1 MDIEKIK
8 NVFNKYIVS
17 VLNKDGFNKYFVD
30 VLKKQYTDFKGR
42 ASRSQY
48 WYYIMF
54 YTLIAIPLTIVD
66 ALLFGQQVL
75 SGLLGLATVVPCL
88 AMSVRRFHDLGKP
101 WFWFLIALVPVVG
114 PIALIFWFCQPGEAK
129 TNQWGE
135 PSK

>member
-30 VLKKQYTDFKGR
+30 VLKQQYTDFQGR

-54 YTLIAIPLTIVD
+54 YTLIAIPAAIVD
-66 ALLFGQQVL
+66 TLLFGQPVL
-75 SGLLGLATVVPCL
+75 GMLLGLATFVPNL
-88 AMSVRRFHDLGKP
+88 AMTVRRVHDLGKP
-101 WFWFLIALVPVVG
+101 WFWFLIAVVPVVG
-114 PIALIFWFCQPGEAK
+114 PIALIYWFC
-129 TNQWGE
+129 
-135 PSK
+135 

>member
-75 SGLLGLATVVPCL
+75 SGLLGLATVVPNL
-88 AMSVRRFHDLGKP
+88 AMTVRRVHDLGKP
-101 WFWFLIALVPVVG
+101 
-114 PIALIFWFCQPGEAK
+114 
-129 TNQWGE
+129 
-135 PSK
+135 

>member
-30 VLKKQYTDFKGR
+30 VLKNQYTDFKGR

-54 YTLIAIPLTIVD
+54 YTLLP
-66 ALLFGQQVL
+66 F
-75 SGLLGLATVVPCL
+75 
-88 AMSVRRFHDLGKP
+88 R
-101 WFWFLIALVPVVG
+101 
-114 PIALIFWFCQPGEAK
+114 
-129 TNQWGE
+129 
-135 PSK
+135 